1 VFCEQ
6 PGCDVQQ
13 KENKQ
18 TMCDMKRVTG
28 VLTVLIVLCWLSI
41 PAFAEVGFGIKGG
54 ILMPDR
60 DPFKDEFDSNFV
72 LGGVLEFD
80 SNIGPVVEADVEYY
94 NQDSNNSKLGGKITL
109 FPIVVS
115 LKYNF
120 FPRYRT
126 TPFVGLGVGAFF
138 FDREYAK
145 LGSKSK
151 TRYGTRVSGGIRFF
165 EDRRMNLV
173 LEAARNFVDF
183 DNSNASSFEFTVSI
197 LFDVYPNVVG
207 AP

>member
-1 VFCEQ
+1 
-6 PGCDVQQ
+6 
-13 KENKQ
+13 
-18 TMCDMKRVTG
+18 MRDMKRVTG

-72 LGGVLEFD
+72 IGGVLEFD
-80 SNIGPVVEADVEYY
+80 SNLGPVVEADVEYY

-165 EDRRMNLV
+165 EDRKINLV

-197 LFDVYPNVVG
+197 LFDVYPNVID